1 MKVIDLLNKI
11 ANGEEPKK
19 IKYRER
25 IYEKDNPK
33 ALENGYV
40 CIDINGYYH
49 WLNDDVEIDDIND
62 LNDEIE
68 IIEEDKKIK
77 KLKHAKE
84 DDILVNGKSL
94 LDKIDEIIDIV
105 NKLKVDR
112 K

>member
-1 MKVIDLLNKI
+1 MKIIDLLSKI

-40 CIDINGYYH
+40 CIDKNGYYH

-62 LNDEIE
+62 LNGEIE
-68 IIEEDKKIK
+68 IIEDKKIE
-77 KLKHAKE
+77 KLPMIDGTAN
-84 DDILVNGKSL
+84 ILLATNQTRR
-94 LDKIDEIIDIV
+94 KINEIIDIV